1 MKTWLLGLAGA
12 AFVVF
17 MMPVQAQDFKEG
29 VHYEVI
35 ADEATAEPEIKEFF
49 SFYCVHCFRFE
60 PIAKQMAA
68 EHGDAFEK
76 AHVSFIDPRG
86 MGTTMS
92 RAYAAAK
99 MLKKEDEITAAI
111 FDYNFNQQN
120 MLLSKDDVRN
130 VFVTNGVSGSDFDKA
145 MASFSVRGMANK
157 FDREATKYGVNA
169 TPTFIVNG
177 KYRLL
182 PAGFEGSN
190 DFINDFVDAAGYLL
204 KQD

>member
-12 AFVVF
+12 AFAVF

-68 EHGDAFEK
+68 EYGDAFEK

-99 MLKKEDEITAAI
+99 MLKK
-111 FDYNFNQQN
+111 
-120 MLLSKDDVRN
+120 K
-130 VFVTNGVSGSDFDKA
+130 
-145 MASFSVRGMANK
+145 
-157 FDREATKYGVNA
+157 TK
-169 TPTFIVNG
+169 
-177 KYRLL
+177 L
-182 PAGFEGSN
+182 PAPFLTTTLTS
-190 DFINDFVDAAGYLL
+190 
-204 KQD
+204 KTCC